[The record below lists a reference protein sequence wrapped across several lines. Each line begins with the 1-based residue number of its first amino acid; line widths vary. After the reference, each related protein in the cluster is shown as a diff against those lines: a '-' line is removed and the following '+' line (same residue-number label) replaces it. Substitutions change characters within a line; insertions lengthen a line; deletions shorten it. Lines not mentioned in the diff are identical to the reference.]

1 MRRTGMENIRQVL
14 LLRHDAGLS
23 YRMIGAALGVSRG
36 TISNILTAASAAGI
50 SWPLPTDAD
59 DAWLREVLFSRPSGP
74 SPSKW
79 LRLDVEGA
87 VSALSP
93 VEGRRSPRVTR
104 WLVWERYC
112 AEAAE
117 AGLAAYS
124 YGHFCKVLAK
134 ATEGTGRL
142 EMRFPYAPGD
152 WMFSDFSGKSVPVLG
167 PGGAWYPEIIVVVLA
182 YSNLLYV
189 EALEAQ
195 SGKHWTMAQRRALE
209 YFGGCSRCLGIDNL
223 KAGVTRNQGEDILLN
238 PSFREF
244 SLHYSIA
251 ALPARVRKPADKAK
265 VEAGVAVVNTRI
277 LAPLLGRRLFS
288 VEELNVAIGPLL
300 EKLNGSR
307 MRRYG
312 KSRRA
317 LFEEQERAALRAL
330 PAEPYVWGTWLK
342 RSLGNDYHVQLDY
355 NFYSAPC
362 RYSGQEVGVR
372 VGERMVEIFL
382 LDRSRRIAAHPLQRG
397 RNQYVTEPGHM
408 PENHRK
414 TRKLRDR
421 DYGNWLLE
429 EARKI
434 GPAAVAWTERN
445 FASADF
451 PEQRYRTVRGM
462 LGLADRHPPERVD
475 GACRRGLAVAR
486 LGSGFLRA
494 WLKENPEDRA
504 AGEAGTAEPI
514 PPHCNLRG
522 PEYYRRPEQGG
533 DR

>member
-1 MRRTGMENIRQVL
+1 MQKIRDIL
-14 LLRHDAGLS
+14 TLRYELGLS
-23 YRMIGAALGVSRG
+23 FARISGALGICRGTVSNVLAAATAAALP
-36 TISNILTAASAAGI
+36 
-50 SWPLPTDAD
+50 WPLPASAD
-59 DAWLREVLFSRPSGP
+59 EVWLRAALYPPRERPSDGL
-74 SPSKW
+74 W
-79 LRLDVEGA
+79 QALDVERITA
-87 VSALSP
+87 ALAP
-93 VEGRRSPRVTR
+93 PGGRRSPRITR
-104 WLVWERYC
+104 RLVWEGYC

-117 AGLAAYS
+117 AGRLAYS
-124 YGHFCKVLAK
+124 YGHFCALLAG
-134 ATEGTGRL
+134 ATSGTGRL
-142 EMRFPYAPGD
+142 QARFAYAPGD
-152 WMFSDFSGKSVPVLG
+152 WMFSDFSGKSVPVRG
-167 PGGAWYPEIIVVVLA
+167 AGGDWHPEIFVAVLA
-182 YSNLLYV
+182 HSNLLYV
-189 EALEAQ
+189 EAVEAQ
-195 SGKHWTMAQRRALE
+195 SVQCWTMAHRRALE
-209 YFGGCSRCLGIDNL
+209 YFAGCPRFLVVDNL
-223 KAGVTRNQGEDILLN
+223 KAGVSWNRGEDILLN

-244 SLHYSIA
+244 SLHYSVA
-251 ALPARVRKPADKAK
+251 VLPARVGKPTDKGV
-265 VEAGVAVVNTRI
+265 VEGSVGTVNRRI
-277 LAPLLGRRLFS
+277 LAPLPGRRFFS
-288 VEELNVAIGPLL
+288 VEELNAAIGPLL

-330 PAEPYVWGTWLK
+330 PAEPYAWGTWLK
-342 RSLGNDYHVQLDY
+342 RSLGNDYHVQLDS

-382 LDRSRRIAAHPLQRG
+382 LDRSQRIAAHPLQRG
-397 RNQYVTEPGHM
+397 RNQYATEPGHM

-421 DYGNWLLE
+421 DYGGWLLE
-429 EARKI
+429 EAGKI

-451 PEQRYRTVRGM
+451 PEQRYRSVRGM

-522 PEYYRRPEQGG
+522 PEYYRRPGQGG